1 MEICSGKVKRSVPA
15 DCSVIN
21 ASIIAG
27 VIPIYVSPGFDE
39 ELDLPLG
46 VAIRDLIRTIKK
58 NLDAKTILINHP
70 TYYGI
75 CSDLDQIVEIGH
87 KYNMLVLVDEAHG
100 THNYFHDEACIKKN
114 AHMDIL
120 FRMVRGGCGFH
131 INPFLLYHVFPQ
143 YGFLFLRKKVV
154 SYTVPNVQTEN
165 DCVKKHLFCAV
176 SSLVSPIKT
185 SV

>member
-1 MEICSGKVKRSVPA
+1 MPA

-27 VIPIYVSPGFDE
+27 VIPIYVSLGFDE

-87 KYNMLVLVDEAHG
+87 K
-100 THNYFHDEACIKKN
+100 
-114 AHMDIL
+114 
-120 FRMVRGGCGFH
+120 
-131 INPFLLYHVFPQ
+131 
-143 YGFLFLRKKVV
+143 
-154 SYTVPNVQTEN
+154 
-165 DCVKKHLFCAV
+165 
-176 SSLVSPIKT
+176 
-185 SV
+185 